1 MAAEGMDAQEIRAF
15 LAKAFAPWVQQ
26 LNIEPHEITP
36 TGGVFRVPENPDL
49 VRIGGIVCGQ
59 ALAAISDTVV
69 VLALM
74 AHNKDRRI
82 MTTVDMTNHFIRP
95 VMTGDIE
102 ATVTILSNGRRMA
115 TARVDIRQ
123 AGSPK
128 ICAATTCGIA
138 YVDSGSRT

>member
-1 MAAEGMDAQEIRAF
+1 MAPEGLNIEELKAF
-15 LAKAFAPWVQQ
+15 LAEAFAPWVRQ
-26 LNIEPHEITP
+26 LNIEPIDIMP
-36 TGGVFRVPENPDL
+36 TGAVFNVPENADL

-59 ALAAISDTVV
+59 ALATVSDTVAI
-69 VLALM
+69 LALM
-74 AHNKDRRI
+74 AHNRDRRI

-95 VMTGDIE
+95 VMAGNIE

-128 ICAATTCGIA
+128 ICAATTCGFA
-138 YVDSGSRT
+138 YIEQA